1 MSIPGS
7 SWDVSVDCM
16 QQNRGY
22 NDCIPKLIPVC
33 RAAKHRVTNVLRLS
47 LDNTEDLLRDNP
59 RLKVIHL
66 LRDPRGTINSNIKN
80 RWFPFSDKSRKSV
93 RNNADAM
100 CSRMLHDIKA
110 GTRLMRQFPNRV
122 KIIHY
127 EDFND
132 TTELA
137 KYLYDFLGMEF
148 SDKYRQ
154 LANTSDIR
162 SATRKTDGYHQ
173 LSYRD
178 TLSWE
183 TVQIIDSVCEDLYNE
198 SGYKPFAT
206 EQDLRNNNVSAKQKR
221 LTFSHID
228 WFCLKIYSRTL
239 ETQHLIQCHFFQ
251 DTKYFHLMPRGI

>member
-1 MSIPGS
+1 M
-7 SWDVSVDCM
+7 
-16 QQNRGY
+16 
-22 NDCIPKLIPVC
+22 LIPVC
-33 RAAKHRVTNVLRLS
+33 RVAEHRVTKVLRLS

-66 LRDPRGTINSNIKN
+66 LRDPRGTINSQIKT
-80 RWFPFSDKSRKSV
+80 RWFPFSDKSQEAV
-93 RNNADAM
+93 RNDADAL

-110 GTRLMRQFPNRV
+110 GTRLMRQFPNRA

-132 TTELA
+132 TIELA
-137 KYLYDFLGMEF
+137 QYLYDFLGMGF

-154 LANTSDIR
+154 HANTSDTR
-162 SATRKTDGYHQ
+162 TATRKTDGYHKF
-173 LSYRD
+173 SYRD

-183 TVQIIDSVCEDLYNE
+183 TVQIIDTVCEDLYNE

-206 EQDLRNNNVSAKQKR
+206 EQDLRNINVSAIQKR

-228 WFCLKIYSRTL
+228 WFCLNIYSRTL
-239 ETQHLIQCHFFQ
+239 KRNTWFSFSYSRRSSISSHW
-251 DTKYFHLMPRGI
+251 